1 MKTSVTF
8 KPKTMDFYRK
18 HKHTKGIL
26 TTKHDNHHDTQKA
39 LKLIQFKKRQATII
53 GCAPQCSFLT
63 NPKIGLILQQIKI
76 NLWITFVV
84 LFQE

>member
-1 MKTSVTF
+1 
-8 KPKTMDFYRK
+8 MDFYRK

-53 GCAPQCSFLT
+53 GCAPQCSF
-63 NPKIGLILQQIKI
+63 
-76 NLWITFVV
+76 
-84 LFQE
+84 

>member
-1 MKTSVTF
+1 
-8 KPKTMDFYRK
+8 MDFYRK

-53 GCAPQCSFLT
+53 GCVPH
-63 NPKIGLILQQIKI
+63 N
-76 NLWITFVV
+76 V
-84 LFQE
+84 LFDKSQNRINFTTDKNKSLDNICRAFSRIKLTAKQ